1 MQDQSVTLSTTATT
15 PSRWRRRTAMTVF
28 VLFALLMGFYGLTAI
43 EAAHTNFAAI
53 HDPSVL
59 EGRVAAQQR
68 VVSGNGEG
76 VATEYVRET
85 GTLLPLISTL
95 TDTQPVFYGHD
106 GLYDTLVYYAEMPK
120 SHIATLSLHNLLGGL
135 CMLFGAFQFWPAF
148 RQRYPRWHRGFGMVY
163 MVAAQA
169 GMIAAMAYMVMTP
182 LEKMYDTLTFTVGLW
197 FLAIGVTL
205 TLWMSIWHLWR
216 REYAQHQAY
225 MALNYGFLLTAP
237 FTRINWAWAAGLFPD
252 MSQYTSNYLA
262 TAVLIPGCILVGYAL
277 LCMNRW
283 LQKGRTVPNPKP
295 GIAPDLQPR
304 IQATF
309 SAAAMVL
316 AALGIVTLMWNG
328 LLYPGLENVALA
340 QHLVPASVIS
350 HDSQVLGQGLTLS
363 RAIYAASAIAALLCA
378 IPFLLKA
385 FVKNA
390 APKHGLDGW
399 AIGLA
404 AMAAISGSIMLV
416 WGWQLGGPSKAT
428 LAGGISFMFNG
439 VCAIGFALLL
449 LKALIRKDSA
459 LIKEHGV
466 FTFLAVLAFPAFYW
480 MLFGLN
486 LFAIPT
492 VYIDGGH
499 VYRLSMYFGLFLMAA
514 GVVYAAYGEATQRRF
529 AR

>member
-1 MQDQSVTLSTTATT
+1 MPDQSYSSATT
-15 PSRWRRRTAMTVF
+15 LVAPTLWRRRAAMTLF

-43 EAAHTNFAAI
+43 EAAHTNFAATY
-53 HDPSVL
+53 DPGVH
-59 EGRVAAQQR
+59 EGRVAAQQSI
-68 VVSGNGEG
+68 VSDNRED
-76 VATEYVRET
+76 VAMEYARET
-85 GTLLPLISTL
+85 GMLLPIISTL

-106 GLYDTLVYYAEMPK
+106 GLYDTLIYYAEMPK

-163 MVAAQA
+163 MIAAQA
-169 GMIAAMAYMVMTP
+169 GMIAAMAYMLMTP

-252 MSQYTSNYLA
+252 LSQNTSNYLA

-304 IQATF
+304 LQALFTR
-309 SAAAMVL
+309 AALVL
-316 AALGIVTLMWNG
+316 AALGIVTLIWTGM
-328 LLYPGLENVALA
+328 LYPGLENSSLA
-340 QHLVPASVIS
+340 HQLMPASVIN

-363 RAIYAASAIAALLCA
+363 RAIYAVTAIAALLCA
-378 IPFLLKA
+378 MPFLRQA
-385 FVKNA
+385 FMKNA
-390 APKHGLDGW
+390 APKPGLDRW
-399 AIGLA
+399 AISLA
-404 AMAAISGSIMLV
+404 VMAAISGAIMLV
-416 WGWQLGGPSKAT
+416 WGWQLGGPSKDT

-449 LKALIRKDSA
+449 MKALIRKDSA
-459 LIKEHGV
+459 LVKEHGV

-480 MLFGLN
+480 MLVSLN
-486 LFAIPT
+486 LFTIPT

-499 VYRLSMYFGLFLMAA
+499 VYRLSMYFGLFLLTA
-514 GVVYAAYGEATQRRF
+514 GVVYSAYGEATQRRY

>member
-1 MQDQSVTLSTTATT
+1 MQDQSAIPAKT
-15 PSRWRRRTAMTVF
+15 PTQWHRRAAMTLF
-28 VLFALLMGFYGLTAI
+28 VLFALLMGLYAVTAI
-43 EAAHTNFAAI
+43 EAAFTNFSATYDPGI
-53 HDPSVL
+53 H

-68 VVSGNGEG
+68 VISGNDEG
-76 VATEYVRET
+76 VATEYVLET
-85 GTLLPLISTL
+85 GAIVPIMSIM
-95 TDTQPVFYGHD
+95 TDTQSVFYGHD
-106 GLYDTLVYYAEMPK
+106 GLFDTLVYYAEMPK

-135 CMLFGAFQFWPAF
+135 CMLFGALQFLPAF

-237 FTRINWAWAAGLFPD
+237 FTRINWTWAAGLFPD

-262 TAVLIPGCILVGYAL
+262 TAVLIPGCILIGYTL

-295 GIAPDLQPR
+295 GTSPDLQTR
-304 IQATF
+304 LQALFTR
-309 SAAAMVL
+309 AAVIL
-316 AALGIVTLMWNG
+316 ATLGGVTLVWNG
-328 LLYPGLENVALA
+328 LLYPGLENSALA
-340 QHLVPASVIS
+340 QQLLPASVIN

-363 RAIYAASAIAALLCA
+363 RAIYAVTAIAALLCA

-385 FVKNA
+385 FVKRSTPNSG
-390 APKHGLDGW
+390 PNGW

-404 AMAAISGSIMLV
+404 TMAVISGLIMLA

-449 LKALIRKDSA
+449 LKALIRKDRA

-466 FTFLAVLAFPAFYW
+466 FTFLAVLAFPTFYW
-480 MLFGLN
+480 LLFGLSM
-486 LFAIPT
+486 FSIPT

-499 VYRLSMYFGLFLMAA
+499 AYRLSMYFGLFLLTA